1 MIGSDIVDTSRDH
14 NSKKLME
21 EARGVLVGGVN
32 SPVRAFASVD
42 GAPRFFVR
50 GEGARLWDADGNEFI
65 DLVGSWGPLIL
76 GHAPPQVCRAVAQAL
91 GRGTSFGAP
100 SALEIELARRVVERV
115 PSIERV
121 RFVNSGTEATMS
133 AVRLARGATG
143 RHRIVKMEGHYHGH
157 GDSFLVAAGSGALTL
172 GVPDSPGVPPGVASD
187 TLLVPFND
195 AGAVERLFEEHPGE
209 IACVILEP
217 VAGNMGVVPPRPDYL
232 ESLRQITTD
241 HGALLI
247 FDEVMTGFRVA
258 PGGWQERCGVIPDL
272 TTLGKIIGGGL
283 PVGAYGG
290 PAELMDQI
298 APEGPIYQAG
308 TLSGN
313 PLAMAAGMA
322 TLDALADEGIYD
334 KLERLGARLEAGL
347 VENAGSSPVRVQR
360 VGSMLT
366 LFFRDG
372 PVEDLGDAKQADHA
386 RYGRYHREMLHR
398 GVYLPPSGYEAWFL
412 SSSHG
417 EEDLERVLAAHR
429 ESVAA
434 LR

>member
-1 MIGSDIVDTSRDH
+1 MVDTSRDH
-14 NSKKLME
+14 NSRKLME
-21 EARGVLVGGVN
+21 EAREVLVGGVN
-32 SPVRAFASVD
+32 SPVRAFASVG

-50 GEGARLWDADGNEFI
+50 GEGPRIWDADGNEFI

-76 GHAPPQVCRAVAQAL
+76 GHAPPRVCRAVAQAL

-100 SALEIELARRVVERV
+100 CALEVELARRVVDRV
-115 PSIERV
+115 PSVERV

-143 RHRIVKMEGHYHGH
+143 RHRIIKMEGHYHGH

-195 AGAVERLFEEHPGE
+195 AAAVERLFDMHPGE

-217 VAGNMGVVPPRPDYL
+217 VAGNMGVVPPRAGYI
-232 ESLRQITTD
+232 ERLRSITQEN
-241 HGALLI
+241 GALLI

-258 PGGWQERCGVIPDL
+258 AGGWQERSGVVPDL
-272 TTLGKIIGGGL
+272 TTMGKVIGGGL

-290 PAELMDQI
+290 AAEWMDQV

-313 PLAMAAGMA
+313 PLAMAAGVA
-322 TLDALADEGIYD
+322 TLDALADPGVYEE
-334 KLERLGARLEAGL
+334 LERRGAHLEAGL
-347 VENAGSSPVRVQR
+347 LACPGDSPMHVQR

-366 LFFRDG
+366 LFFHDG
-372 PVEDLGDAKQADHA
+372 PVENLADAQQADHA
-386 RYGRYHREMLHR
+386 RFGSYHRGMLHR
-398 GVYLPPSGYEAWFL
+398 GIYLPPSGYEAWFL
-412 SSSHG
+412 STAHT
-417 EEDLERVLAAHR
+417 EADVECILAAHR

-434 LR
+434 LG